1 MEPHQQ
7 GIQFRPGAFGDYLHG
22 AAVSP
27 IVRVS
32 GESSFQGLVPHKLPE
47 VHSLHA
53 TMYQGGKSKE
63 IAHITSVSGPSGMQE
78 SRSESLCLKF
88 LSALRDKIPQAYNG
102 NPPEEC
108 IP

>member
-1 MEPHQQ
+1 MEPYQQ
-7 GIQFRPGAFGDYLHG
+7 GIQFRPGAFGDYLYG

-27 IVRVS
+27 IVRVP

-63 IAHITSVSGPSGMQE
+63 IAHTTSVSGPERHARIELGIPV
-78 SRSESLCLKF
+78 SE
-88 LSALRDKIPQAYNG
+88 IPFRIA
-102 NPPEEC
+102 
-108 IP
+108 